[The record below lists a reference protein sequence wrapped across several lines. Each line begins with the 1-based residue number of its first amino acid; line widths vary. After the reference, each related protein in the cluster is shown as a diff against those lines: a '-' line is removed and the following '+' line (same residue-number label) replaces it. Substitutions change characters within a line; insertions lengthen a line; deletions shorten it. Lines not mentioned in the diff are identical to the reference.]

1 MKGIEKIVKFYEEK
15 NIVVDAG
22 SIEEYI
28 QTRVCELGIN
38 GVNQIEADYFEN
50 GKKNLCYYEVKAT
63 TTELENGD
71 FDTEIEVLSVH

>member
-15 NIVVDAG
+15 NRVVDEKA
-22 SIEEYI
+22 IEEYI
-28 QTRVCELGIN
+28 KIRVCELGIN
-38 GVNQIEADYFEN
+38 EIDQIEDSYIIE
-50 GKKNLCYYEVKAT
+50 GRKYICYYEVKAT

>member
-15 NIVVDAG
+15 NIVIDEEA
-22 SIEEYI
+22 IKEYI
-28 QTRVCELGIN
+28 KISVCELGIN
-38 GVNQIEADYFEN
+38 GIDQIEDSYIIE
-50 GKKNLCYYEVKAT
+50 GRKYLCYYEVETT